1 MWSIFDL
8 AAIALRAFGYVR
20 IAMIFGFGLTASSSA
35 MADGDDGAIYGG
47 IRAIGSVA
55 EFGDVNITGFTGT
68 ELIENDSDVV
78 GGVAGVLGYSFGRLP
93 VRVEVEVGHRFRFDF
108 DVRDVANPV
117 INYEMD
123 VATTSALAT
132 AIVEWR
138 NDTNFTPFA
147 GVTAGWARN
156 STDTRRQDN
165 NNGAATNTDQD
176 LDNFAYGGVL
186 GLDWGFSE
194 NWSAEVAYRYIN
206 LGDVET
212 GVIDTT
218 DSISADDYISHDLLF
233 SILYRY

>member
-1 MWSIFDL
+1 
-8 AAIALRAFGYVR
+8 
-20 IAMIFGFGLTASSSA
+20 
-35 MADGDDGAIYGG
+35 
-47 IRAIGSVA
+47 
-55 EFGDVNITGFTGT
+55 
-68 ELIENDSDVV
+68 
-78 GGVAGVLGYSFGRLP
+78 
-93 VRVEVEVGHRFRFDF
+93 
-108 DVRDVANPV
+108 
-117 INYEMD
+117 MD

-194 NWSAEVAYRYIN
+194 NWSAEFAYRFIN

-212 GVIDTT
+212 GVINTT